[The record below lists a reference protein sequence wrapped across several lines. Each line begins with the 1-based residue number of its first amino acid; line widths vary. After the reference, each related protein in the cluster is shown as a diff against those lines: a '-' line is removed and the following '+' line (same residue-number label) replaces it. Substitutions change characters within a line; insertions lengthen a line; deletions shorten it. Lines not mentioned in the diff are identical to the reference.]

1 MAILT
6 ELRRYS
12 ATELRDQIADG
23 TLTPAELMEQTLNEV
38 DRNEPRLSA
47 FISLLRDDAMK
58 TAQLMSRRPPDRL
71 PPLFG
76 LPFTVKDTIEVA
88 GVRATAG
95 SRLLADYVPAKN
107 ASVVDKII
115 QAGAILIGKTNCAEF
130 GIGNLETCS
139 PVRGQTRNP
148 WDLARS
154 PGGSSGGDSAALASG
169 MSTFGVGTD
178 YGGSV
183 RFPAHCSGISAL
195 RPTPGRLAGD
205 GMIPQQ
211 MGTLL
216 PVRPSRTQRDLQ
228 TAGFL
233 ARSVKDLRL
242 LLNVTTG
249 YRHEASSRLGC
260 AWFVDD
266 VDADVARTVADA
278 AKVLQESGLPVT
290 AMEPFDVQRA
300 SRLLAELRDAEGLPE
315 IAWLSAGR
323 MDDLSPLVREQVIRP
338 ITPAREGL
346 ALEIAQMRSQA
357 RSVLDKWPVLLMP
370 VAATPAFL
378 IEPDRQPDRSRLD
391 LCTRMVTLLRLPSV
405 VVPCGTSEGGLPI
418 GVQIAAREGHDEDAL
433 AIANTLETAFGRW
446 NPTNGTRK

>member
-1 MAILT
+1 MAILN
-6 ELRRYS
+6 ELRRDS
-12 ATELRDQIADG
+12 ATELRDQIANG

-38 DRNEPRLSA
+38 DRNEPELSA
-47 FISLLRDDAMK
+47 FITLLRDDAMK
-58 TAQLMSRRPPDRL
+58 TAQMMSRRPPDRL

-88 GVRATAG
+88 GIRTTAG

-115 QAGAILIGKTNCAEF
+115 RAGAILIGKTNCAEF

-148 WDLARS
+148 WDLIRS
-154 PGGSSGGDSAALASG
+154 PGGSSGGDSAAVASG

-183 RFPAHCSGISAL
+183 RFPAHCTGISAL

-205 GMIPQQ
+205 GMIPQR
-211 MGTLL
+211 MGMLL

-242 LLNVTTG
+242 LLNVTSG
-249 YRHEASSRLGC
+249 YRREASSRLGC

-266 VDADVARTVADA
+266 VDEDVARTVADA

-290 AMEPFDVQRA
+290 AVEPFDVQGA
-300 SRLLAELRDAEGLPE
+300 SQLLAELRDAEGLPE

-323 MDDLSPLVREQVIRP
+323 MDGLSALVREQVQRP
-338 ITPAREGL
+338 ITPVREGL
-346 ALEIAQMRSQA
+346 ALEIAHVRSQA
-357 RSVLDKWPVLLMP
+357 RAFLEEWPVLLMP

-378 IEPDRQPDRSRLD
+378 IEPARQPDRSRLD

-418 GVQIAAREGHDEDAL
+418 GVQIAVREGHDEDAL
-433 AIANTLETAFGRW
+433 AVANTLETAFGRW
-446 NPTNGTRK
+446 KPTNGTRK